1 LLGFFLRTLFLESEF
16 QKQPIH
22 GKQKQLFQKNIHVT
36 VPLMKKITLLLSFFF
51 LISSCGVKQ
60 TQNLLSSGNYDL
72 AIDNALSNLRSN
84 KDKKG
89 KQEYVYLLEEAFAK
103 AKERDLNTLNLL
115 SKEAN
120 PAQLEK
126 IYTTYIQLNDRQE
139 KIKPILPLKLIKEG
153 RAAIF
158 PFENYN
164 DQIIDSKNALSAYLY
179 PNAKKLMGTSDKMN
193 FRKAYDDLDY
203 LNQINPNY
211 KNVLQLMNEAK
222 FKGSDYVTVYTKNET
237 NMIIPARLQNDLLDF
252 STYGLDD
259 KWTVYHSNKQ
269 KGIDYDYAMMI
280 GFRQIYISPEQIK
293 EREFVKER
301 IIKDGVKKLI
311 DANGKEVL
319 DEKGKVVMVDN
330 LRTVNA
336 RIYESR
342 QFKSCQI
349 TAKVDYIN
357 VRNNQ
362 LLQSFPVT
370 SEFTFE
376 NFYATYK
383 GDRRASDDN
392 YSYFDKKAVV
402 FPSSEQMVYD
412 TGADLKAKLKT
423 IISRNR
429 FRN

>member
-1 LLGFFLRTLFLESEF
+1 M
-16 QKQPIH
+16 
-22 GKQKQLFQKNIHVT
+22 
-36 VPLMKKITLLLSFFF
+36 LMKKITLLLSLFV

-60 TQNLLSSGNYDL
+60 TQNLLNSGNYDE
-72 AIDNALSNLRSN
+72 AIANAVSNLRTN

-89 KQEYVYLLEEAFAK
+89 KQDYVYLLEEAFAK
-103 AKERDLNTLNLL
+103 AKERDLNTINLL
-115 SKEAN
+115 AKDAN

-126 IYTTYIQLNDRQE
+126 MYTTYILLNERQG
-139 KIKPILPLKLIKEG
+139 KIKPLLPLKLIKEG
-153 RAAIF
+153 RNAIF
-158 PFENYN
+158 PFDNYN

-179 PNAKKLMGTSDKMN
+179 VNAKKLMLTSDKMN

-211 KNVLQLMNEAK
+211 KNVLQLMDEAK
-222 FKGSDYVTVYTKNET
+222 FKGSDYVSVYTKNET
-237 NMIIPARLQNDLLDF
+237 RMLIPVRLQNDLLDF
-252 STYGLDD
+252 STYGLND

-269 KGIDYDYAMMI
+269 RGIDYDYGMMI
-280 GFRQIYISPEQIK
+280 NFRQIYISPEQIK
-293 EREFVKER
+293 EKEFVKER

-336 RIYESR
+336 RIYEFR

-349 TAKVDYIN
+349 TAKIDYIN
-357 VRNNQ
+357 LKSNQ
-362 LLQSFPVT
+362 LIQSFPLT
-370 SEFTFE
+370 SEFVFE
-376 NFYATYK
+376 NIYATYK

-392 YSYFDKKAVV
+392 YYSYFDKRAVA

-412 TGADLKAKLKT
+412 TGEDLKAKLKD
-423 IISRNR
+423 IISGNR
-429 FRN
+429 FRNN